1 MCYEYDWMLP
11 RETEEPREIKEKAD
25 QLLKPNAAPT
35 KPAEPATTQEPV
47 PA

>member
-11 RETEEPREIKEKAD
+11 RETEETREIKEKAD
-25 QLLKPNAAPT
+25 QLTKHNAAPPQ
-35 KPAEPATTQEPV
+35 KEPTPTNEPV

>member
-11 RETEEPREIKEKAD
+11 RETEETREIKEKAD
-25 QLLKPNAAPT
+25 QLTKQNATPPQ
-35 KPAEPATTQEPV
+35 PAETTHTQEPV